1 MKSTML
7 ALLLVCSLA
16 AVAQYPPSTP
26 PPDAHTANI
35 PIIDLSPAG
44 SPLAFYGSPIPC
56 FEWEANRGAQTKAEG
71 EYHVSNVSGRTIVA
85 FVAHTQESCMH
96 TGGSAGPM
104 EVDSFFSLS
113 GIAPKEV
120 LDFSVNMNQ
129 WAQPV
134 DFTQPGTSKIVGQ
147 ALWAQ
152 FDDGSQWGDRNAAEE
167 LLRNRQ
173 EAMQFYQRLSNES
186 SDQAKL
192 LATLGEQADPMST
205 EWGILS
211 SLNERRSQYGLP
223 AVILMIKD
231 KTRIGGERM
240 ATGKF

>member
-1 MKSTML
+1 
-7 ALLLVCSLA
+7 
-16 AVAQYPPSTP
+16 
-26 PPDAHTANI
+26 
-35 PIIDLSPAG
+35 
-44 SPLAFYGSPIPC
+44 
-56 FEWEANRGAQTKAEG
+56 
-71 EYHVSNVSGRTIVA
+71 
-85 FVAHTQESCMH
+85 
-96 TGGSAGPM
+96 
-104 EVDSFFSLS
+104 
-113 GIAPKEV
+113 
-120 LDFSVNMNQ
+120 MNQ

-134 DFTQPGTSKIVGQ
+134 DFTQPGTSKIAGQ

-152 FDDGSQWGDRNAAEE
+152 FDDGSQWGDRAAAGE

-186 SDQAKL
+186 SDQAQL

-205 EWGILS
+205 EWGILR

-223 AVILMIKD
+223 AVILFLIKD